1 MPTPGPASNPL
12 DIARIE
18 SLIDDR
24 FPQIHAGGRIMSVE
38 DIGNRTARVRM
49 RHHERVIRPG
59 GTVSGPAMFTL
70 ADFSIYVAIIA
81 TLGESGFDAVTTN
94 LNINFLTK
102 PEPRDMVSLVR
113 LIRVGRRLAVG
124 GGRGPDLF
132 RWGRGHGRAGDR
144 QLRAAEQV
152 ISYR

>member
-1 MPTPGPASNPL
+1 MPTNRQASNPL

-18 SLIDDR
+18 ALIDDR

-38 DIGNRTARVRM
+38 DIGDRTARVRM

-70 ADFSIYVAIIA
+70 ADFSVYVAIIA
-81 TLGESGFDAVTTN
+81 TLGEPGFDAVTTN

-102 PEPRDMVSLVR
+102 PQPRDLVSSVR

-124 GGRGPDLF
+124 EAQIHSDG
-132 RWGRGHGRAGDR
+132 
-144 QLRAAEQV
+144 AEDMV
-152 ISYR
+152 ALAIANYALPNR

>member
-12 DIARIE
+12 DIERIE

-38 DIGNRTARVRM
+38 EVGPRTARVRM
-49 RHHERVIRPG
+49 RHHDRIIRPG

-70 ADFSIYVAIIA
+70 ADFSVYVAIIA
-81 TLGESGFDAVTTN
+81 TLGEPGFDAVTTN

-102 PEPRDMVSLVR
+102 PEPRDLVSSVR

-124 GGRGPDLF
+124 EAQIYSEGVEDMVALAIANYALPSR
-132 RWGRGHGRAGDR
+132 
-144 QLRAAEQV
+144 
-152 ISYR
+152 

>member
-1 MPTPGPASNPL
+1 MPTNRQASNPV

-18 SLIDDR
+18 ALIDDR
-24 FPQIHAGGRIMSVE
+24 FPQIHAGGRIMFVE
-38 DIGNRTARVRM
+38 DVGIGTARVRM

-81 TLGESGFDAVTTN
+81 TLGEPGFDAVTTN

-102 PEPRDMVSLVR
+102 PQPRDLVSSVR

-124 GGRGPDLF
+124 EAQIHSDGSEDMVALAIANYALPSR
-132 RWGRGHGRAGDR
+132 
-144 QLRAAEQV
+144 
-152 ISYR
+152 